1 MNQLFIGSP
10 HLLKYLRTDDYTIDI
25 ENLSKWSAH
34 WLDSDFPDDIW
45 KFKNLKTPLKFN
57 AMFQNGDRLTDR
69 KYLSL
74 LNTIKKIIFLKRS
87 GHLANL
93 KGNLTSRSNTQY
105 RLGRNL
111 ISFAQYLVNK
121 NLYIEDKGFSGLT
134 ENAFHELV
142 MAYIKGGR
150 DAVSGHLYIV
160 ENKLIEL
167 QENGCLSQALD
178 KKGYF
183 NLKNFVSIT
192 GIDEEIASKLTSI
205 SKDSLKTYCLFKEH
219 AKSVLGNKTEFNN
232 ATPLKETRQQ
242 RSKKKKVS
250 DTAISDLISTVNTL
264 SSFKIALKDAELK
277 NFSAFHASAKDY
289 EEYYYESRRTPDIPT
304 DIALSYIDSAIEF
317 VHKHGAN
324 LVTTLDDCV
333 QQINYEKSKRHKPR
347 KDHVSPHI
355 KIIKNSTTEH
365 FMVTRYNAISTS
377 SDIRDKRETVSLEI
391 LIEVF
396 QSAVFILLATFA
408 CKRFQD
414 VMPVKQAANTI
425 GYTGINNIKFGLSK
439 ADPIEILTAV
449 GRPVPQVIADAFDNL
464 LKINNLLLKTPDIQ
478 SNHLFQNQLQFNS
491 NLDPVNEAQI
501 TREVLIRRLIVFA
514 DFLQIPTVK
523 VGNIESRW
531 YLNRVHMLRRF
542 FACAYY
548 HTNNKK
554 NLPALTWLMG
564 HASTEQTMRY
574 VTKNLTNAEMVSS
587 EAASVISG
595 AIATGDSEDLV
606 QKLSELF
613 GERSMKISTAQDE
626 RRLERRIKELI
637 QKGYRFVRTISGE
650 FTLLHL
656 GINEENKNDI

>member
-1 MNQLFIGSP
+1 MNQIFIGSP
-10 HLLKYLRTDDYTIDI
+10 HLLKHLRTDEYTIDI
-25 ENLSKWSAH
+25 DDLSKWSAH
-34 WLDSDFPDDIW
+34 WLDSEFPDDIW
-45 KFKNLKTPLKFN
+45 KFKNLKTPLNFN
-57 AMFQNGDRLTDR
+57 AMFKNGERLTNR

-74 LNTIKKIIFLKRS
+74 LNTIKKVIFLKRS

-93 KGNLTSRSNTQY
+93 KGSLTSRSNTQY
-105 RLGRNL
+105 RLGRVL
-111 ISFAQYLVNK
+111 ISFAQYLVNN
-121 NLYIEDKGFSGLT
+121 NLYIENQGFSGLT
-134 ENAFHELV
+134 KSIFDELV
-142 MAYIKGGR
+142 MTYIKGGR
-150 DAVSGHLYIV
+150 DAVSGHLDIV
-160 ENKLIEL
+160 ENNLRGL
-167 QENGCLSQALD
+167 QGNGCLPQVLD

-192 GIDEEIASKLTSI
+192 DIDEEIASKLTSI
-205 SKDSLKTYCLFKEH
+205 SKDSLKIYCLFKEH

-242 RSKKKKVS
+242 KSKKKVS
-250 DTAISDLISTVNTL
+250 DTAISDLVSTANTL
-264 SSFKIALKDAELK
+264 SNFKIALKDTELK
-277 NFSAFHASAKDY
+277 NFSAFHASTKDY
-289 EEYYYESRRTPDIPT
+289 EGYYYESRRTPDIPT

-317 VHKHGAN
+317 VHMHGAN

-347 KDHVSPHI
+347 KDHISPHI

-365 FMVTRYNAISTS
+365 FMVTRYNAISTRF
-377 SDIRDKRETVSLEI
+377 DIRDKRETVSLEI

-449 GRPVPQVIADAFDNL
+449 GRPVPQVVADAFDNL
-464 LKINNLLLKTPDIQ
+464 VKINNLLLKTPDIQ
-478 SNHLFQNQLQFNS
+478 SNHLFQNQLLFNS
-491 NLDPVNEAQI
+491 NLEPVNEAQI

-523 VGNIESRW
+523 IGNIESRW

-574 VTKNLTNAEMVSS
+574 VTKNLTNAEMISS
-587 EAASVISG
+587 ETASVISS

-613 GERSMKISTAQDE
+613 GERSMKISTAQD
-626 RRLERRIKELI
+626 
-637 QKGYRFVRTISGE
+637 GTIHPRAIDDG
-650 FTLLHL
+650 LR
-656 GINEENKNDI
+656 

>member
-1 MNQLFIGSP
+1 MNQIFIGSP
-10 HLLKYLRTDDYTIDI
+10 HLLKHLRTDEYTIDI
-25 ENLSKWSAH
+25 DDLSKWSAH
-34 WLDSDFPDDIW
+34 WLDSEFPDDIW
-45 KFKNLKTPLKFN
+45 KFKNLKTPLNFN
-57 AMFQNGDRLTDR
+57 AMFKNGERLTNR

-74 LNTIKKIIFLKRS
+74 LNTIKKVIFLKRS

-93 KGNLTSRSNTQY
+93 KGSLTSRSNTQY
-105 RLGRNL
+105 RLGRVL
-111 ISFAQYLVNK
+111 ISFAQYLVNN
-121 NLYIEDKGFSGLT
+121 NLYIENQGFSGLT
-134 ENAFHELV
+134 KSIFDELV
-142 MAYIKGGR
+142 MTYIKGGR
-150 DAVSGHLYIV
+150 DAVSGHLDIV
-160 ENKLIEL
+160 ENNLRGL
-167 QENGCLSQALD
+167 QGNGCLPQVLD

-192 GIDEEIASKLTSI
+192 DIDEEIASKLTSI
-205 SKDSLKTYCLFKEH
+205 SKDSLKIYCLFKEH

-242 RSKKKKVS
+242 KSKKKVS
-250 DTAISDLISTVNTL
+250 DTAISDLVSTANTL
-264 SSFKIALKDAELK
+264 SNFKIALKDTELK
-277 NFSAFHASAKDY
+277 NFSAFHASTKDY
-289 EEYYYESRRTPDIPT
+289 EGYYYESRRTPDIPT

-317 VHKHGAN
+317 VHMHGAN

-347 KDHVSPHI
+347 KDHISPHI

-365 FMVTRYNAISTS
+365 FMVTRYNAISTRF
-377 SDIRDKRETVSLEI
+377 DIRDKRETVSLEI

-449 GRPVPQVIADAFDNL
+449 GRPVPQVVADAFDNL
-464 LKINNLLLKTPDIQ
+464 VKINNLLLKTPDIQ
-478 SNHLFQNQLQFNS
+478 SNHLFQNQLLFNS
-491 NLDPVNEAQI
+491 NLEPVNEAQI

-523 VGNIESRW
+523 IGNIESRW

-574 VTKNLTNAEMVSS
+574 VTKNLTNAEMISS
-587 EAASVISG
+587 ETASVISS

-637 QKGYRFVRTISGE
+637 QQGYRFVRTISGE

-656 GINEENKNDI
+656 GINEENKDDI

>member
-1 MNQLFIGSP
+1 M
-10 HLLKYLRTDDYTIDI
+10 
-25 ENLSKWSAH
+25 
-34 WLDSDFPDDIW
+34 
-45 KFKNLKTPLKFN
+45 
-57 AMFQNGDRLTDR
+57 
-69 KYLSL
+69 
-74 LNTIKKIIFLKRS
+74 
-87 GHLANL
+87 
-93 KGNLTSRSNTQY
+93 
-105 RLGRNL
+105 
-111 ISFAQYLVNK
+111 
-121 NLYIEDKGFSGLT
+121 
-134 ENAFHELV
+134 
-142 MAYIKGGR
+142 
-150 DAVSGHLYIV
+150 
-160 ENKLIEL
+160 
-167 QENGCLSQALD
+167 
-178 KKGYF
+178 
-183 NLKNFVSIT
+183 
-192 GIDEEIASKLTSI
+192 
-205 SKDSLKTYCLFKEH
+205 
-219 AKSVLGNKTEFNN
+219 
-232 ATPLKETRQQ
+232 
-242 RSKKKKVS
+242 
-250 DTAISDLISTVNTL
+250 
-264 SSFKIALKDAELK
+264 
-277 NFSAFHASAKDY
+277 
-289 EEYYYESRRTPDIPT
+289 
-304 DIALSYIDSAIEF
+304 
-317 VHKHGAN
+317 HGAN

-347 KDHVSPHI
+347 KDHISPHI

-365 FMVTRYNAISTS
+365 FMVTRYNAISTRF
-377 SDIRDKRETVSLEI
+377 DIRDKRETVSLEI

-449 GRPVPQVIADAFDNL
+449 GRPVPQVVADAFDNL
-464 LKINNLLLKTPDIQ
+464 VKINNLLLKTPDIQ
-478 SNHLFQNQLQFNS
+478 SNHLFQNQLLFNS
-491 NLDPVNEAQI
+491 NLEPVNEAQI

-523 VGNIESRW
+523 IGNIESRW

-574 VTKNLTNAEMVSS
+574 VTKNLTNAEMISS
-587 EAASVISG
+587 ETASVISS

-637 QKGYRFVRTISGE
+637 QQGYRFVRTISGE

-656 GINEENKNDI
+656 GINEENKDDI